1 MTAFY
6 IIGIIITIAISFFLV
21 RKIENN
27 TYRLCIFIANIIVL
41 VLFIASGSAVSFV
54 KKNLDSFLNLQIS
67 RLEAKANEIYPGSL
81 DAQMDN
87 FTGTALRTIDYLE
100 RTDNMLSVKDA
111 LISLKEICVEKI
123 NPFYKTANI
132 ILTVLF
138 SIYMLCSF
146 FLSLYLSSS
155 KAKENKSIIFGET
168 AGKTTA
174 GMKAED

>member
-1 MTAFY
+1 MKASDRPLED
-6 IIGIIITIAISFFLV
+6 IVL
-21 RKIENN
+21 
-27 TYRLCIFIANIIVL
+27 NIIKTN
-41 VLFIASGSAVSFV
+41 I
-54 KKNLDSFLNLQIS
+54 D
-67 RLEAKANEIYPGSL
+67 
-81 DAQMDN
+81 D

-100 RTDNMLSVKDA
+100 RTDNRLSVKDA

>member
-1 MTAFY
+1 
-6 IIGIIITIAISFFLV
+6 
-21 RKIENN
+21 
-27 TYRLCIFIANIIVL
+27 
-41 VLFIASGSAVSFV
+41 
-54 KKNLDSFLNLQIS
+54 
-67 RLEAKANEIYPGSL
+67 
-81 DAQMDN
+81 
-87 FTGTALRTIDYLE
+87 
-100 RTDNMLSVKDA
+100 MLSVKDA

-168 AGKTTA
+168 AGQTPT